1 MIATAKE
8 AHQVINEYRRVV
20 ASIKQGQDSL
30 NSLKVE
36 YNELERLARQIDQAL
51 ATIPFT
57 RWRLPKHPRAV
68 KRMREYRRRADAF
81 KEYLEVLRVNQDQ
94 AITRMDELVQSQDKM
109 NDAVKQELKELLT
122 KTI

>member
-1 MIATAKE
+1 M
-8 AHQVINEYRRVV
+8 
-20 ASIKQGQDSL
+20 
-30 NSLKVE
+30 E

-57 RWRLPKHPRAV
+57 RWRLPKYPRAV
-68 KRMREYRRRADAF
+68 KRMREYRRRVDAF
-81 KEYLEVLRVNQDQ
+81 KEHLEVLRVNQDQ
-94 AITRMDELVQSQDKM
+94 AITRIDELVQSQDKM